1 MPASGRWG
9 RRGSAGLGRVTDGIA
24 IGLIFTLAGLV
35 KGVVGLGLPTIA
47 MGLLGLWL
55 PPLQAASLLLVP
67 SIVTNIVQMAGPGLA
82 GLLRQ
87 LGPMLASVVLG
98 TCAGWWA
105 WGGLGGRLAGL
116 GLGVMVMAYGLLGIT
131 ALRLSLSP
139 QASARLAIPT
149 GLITGVITAGT
160 GIFVI
165 PLVPWLQASGLPR
178 ERLVQALGVSLL
190 VSALSLTLVLGGAGH
205 LGLAEFW
212 GSSLALLPALLGQAL
227 GSALRRRLNEALF
240 RRCFFAGLVL
250 LGLHLVWRA
259 WP

>member
-1 MPASGRWG
+1 VLASGRWG
-9 RRGSAGLGRVTDGIA
+9 RHGSGGPASVTEGIA
-24 IGLIFTLAGLV
+24 IALIFTLAGLV
-35 KGVVGLGLPTIA
+35 KGVVGLGLPIIA

-67 SIVTNIVQMAGPGLA
+67 SIVTNIVQMAGPGLP

-87 LGPMLASVVLG
+87 LGPMLAAVVLG

-116 GLGVMVMAYGLLGIT
+116 GLGCMVVAYGLLGVS

-139 QASARLAIPT
+139 RASARLAIPT
-149 GLITGVITAGT
+149 GLVTGVITAGT

-178 ERLVQALGVSLL
+178 ERLVQAMGVSLL
-190 VSALSLTLVLGGAGH
+190 VSALSLALVIGGSGH
-205 LGLAEFW
+205 LGLAELG
-212 GSSLALLPALLGQAL
+212 GSALALLPALLGQAL
-227 GSALRRRLNEALF
+227 GSMLRQRLNEALF
-240 RRCFFAGLVL
+240 RRCFFAALVL
-250 LGLHLVWRA
+250 LGLHLVWQA